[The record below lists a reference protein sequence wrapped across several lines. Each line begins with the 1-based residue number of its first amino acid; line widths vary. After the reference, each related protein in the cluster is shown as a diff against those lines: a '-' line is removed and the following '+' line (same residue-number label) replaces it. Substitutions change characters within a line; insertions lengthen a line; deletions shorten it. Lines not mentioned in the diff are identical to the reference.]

1 MLARSPFLRLIP
13 FLPLINL
20 PRASLHSTLHQAR
33 QYSMTRDF
41 DHYKPHLL
49 PIVPGAETG
58 PDGPYEEADWTTDLD
73 LSGATTFSQGV
84 WGERKLRVLV
94 LYGSLRERYV
104 NDIDVRSRLMT
115 RSYSKLMALEAARLL
130 DKMGCDVRVYDPQ
143 GLPVKDEI
151 SVNHEKV
158 AELRGLSEWSEA
170 QFWSSPEQ
178 HGTITAVMKNQSKSS
193 SEAE

>member
-1 MLARSPFLRLIP
+1 
-13 FLPLINL
+13 
-20 PRASLHSTLHQAR
+20 
-33 QYSMTRDF
+33 
-41 DHYKPHLL
+41 
-49 PIVPGAETG
+49 
-58 PDGPYEEADWTTDLD
+58 
-73 LSGATTFSQGV
+73 
-84 WGERKLRVLV
+84 
-94 LYGSLRERYV
+94 
-104 NDIDVRSRLMT
+104 MT

-178 HGTITAVMKNQSKSS
+178 HGTITAVMKNQSESS
-193 SEAE
+193 SLRGS